1 MSKKDILLWVL
12 FGWASYIPI
21 WRGYDFIKKKKEKK
35 KKERDENK
43 WAIVVYKSKRM
54 ENYKFI
60 PNKIEY

>member
-21 WRGYDFIKKKKEKK
+21 WRGYDFSKNKKKKDKE
-35 KKERDENK
+35 ERDKKK

-54 ENYKFI
+54 QNYKFVR
-60 PNKIEY
+60 NEIEY